1 MNKPTPKLYPTTIG
15 FDITELSFIAE
26 ISTLGSMM
34 YARVADPRQICVI
47 RLIT

>member
-34 YARVADPRQICVI
+34 YARVAVLNRFE
-47 RLIT
+47 